1 MIKASK
7 LRKSRRLQRRR
18 RHARIRKKVH
28 GTGERPRLAVYR
40 SLRNIEGQVIDDD
53 RHHTLVGLSTLAP
66 ELQDG
71 AAPEAGGKIEAARAA
86 GRLLAERARDRGVTT
101 QAMRGPHRRGDDC
114 LIARSTQLSCAG
126 SARSWL
132 HCDTAAQRG
141 LGARKGLPPTRGRA
155 HPQALWRAPAGS

>member
-86 GRLLAERARDRGVTT
+86 GRLLAERARDRGVTSVVFD
-101 QAMRGPHRRGDDC
+101 RGGYRYHGRVR
-114 LIARSTQLSCAG
+114 AFAE
-126 SARSWL
+126 
-132 HCDTAAQRG
+132 
-141 LGARKGLPPTRGRA
+141 GAREGGLIF
-155 HPQALWRAPAGS
+155 